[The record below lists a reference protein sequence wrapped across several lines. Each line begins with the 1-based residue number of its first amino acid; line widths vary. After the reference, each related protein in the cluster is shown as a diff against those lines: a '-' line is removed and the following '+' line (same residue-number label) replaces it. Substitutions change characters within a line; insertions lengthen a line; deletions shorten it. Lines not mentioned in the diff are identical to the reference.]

1 MKDEQSRQNHL
12 QTAFKTIL
20 RRPTVITCP
29 KIDANSQPQQ
39 KSYNGR
45 VVNVAELFDDTEYKH
60 NETPTDKT
68 EQTLKL
74 FSISEEEMQKKIE
87 RHISPKK
94 MEEYKDNMPNAKV
107 QFEQEKK
114 QFESREQKL
123 CDLEKCLE
131 NVIKTLYETNKK
143 KNTDRKVDKEK
154 MQIIQS
160 ESNTSTSTVSEF
172 RNKTISMQSRAPL
185 EIVIKIKE
193 GMSWN
198 HDIRTTE
205 KGNEEK
211 SVIEH
216 QQPLKRKN
224 LQPDANNLVIVID
237 DTLKPKAKSK
247 NLTEADRKSAEI
259 SGESGST
266 MYCEPPPTVKTEF
279 SQFLDRLTRETF
291 KNRFKNQTLKASKQE
306 KPQHSL
312 FEKDDKP
319 LNPLLSHYITR
330 LLGMSRDSIDNLL
343 VSSESEIPTP
353 NESIIN
359 VPNNISTSSSLKQVQ
374 RLKRFITDNKNFIN
388 EVNQTLEKK
397 HLNGTVEENVSVVK
411 NVWMQTLGKKEKQ
424 FEHKKKVKVSPLK
437 KCVPRPY
444 YKSKKHILKN
454 SIKQK
459 DLIMKPPPTRTS
471 RICNNVNNTKQNRK
485 NSSVSSNIRSKSI
498 SPGKNRN
505 QTTDFRSRSIS
516 PSTKS
521 PVTISSDSP
530 NKLKS
535 ILKSSR
541 NELAVNIHEIIEE
554 VELLRVAG
562 KHEDQ
567 ILDKYA
573 ELTENCSKRISEL
586 AQLIDCARVKKQ
598 MILDLSNNST
608 ERPNSTEYFE
618 IPAAIAQNNVVD
630 DRTSPETLSY
640 QNEKKPSITQM
651 QKFGKSR
658 DSGISLSRPVT
669 SSDFRDSTEIVNEL
683 SPELIPH
690 PEYVP
695 KDRHVDKIHSSA
707 EKLHEE
713 LQKFGGC
720 IKDLDNSMSKLS
732 NGISNK
738 SKPKPPSSMPK
749 LHPQPHELS
758 TIVEID
764 SSVVSKLNG
773 SCEQPVSHLT
783 ENSNYLKPESFP
795 NFDKYLKARVEQF
808 SQNSFNN
815 ANYINELLQTGTD
828 AEALEY
834 VKYLSIIDNQDI
846 PSVIQYMEN
855 MLNLSESFKDDIF
868 GNINKE
874 LKRRKIIDQSVDQ
887 NSVSSGN
894 RVGSSGDESILVI
907 KSMGRK
913 LGCTKWFS
921 KIRFTKN

>member
-1 MKDEQSRQNHL
+1 MKDEQSRQNYL

-20 RRPTVITCP
+20 KRPTVITCP
-29 KIDANSQPQQ
+29 KINANSEPQQ
-39 KSYNGR
+39 KSYSGR

-60 NETPTDKT
+60 NEKPTDKG

-74 FSISEEEMQKKIE
+74 FSISEEETQKKIE

-94 MEEYKDNMPNAKV
+94 IEEYKDDKSNAKV
-107 QFEQEKK
+107 QFEKEKK
-114 QFESREQKL
+114 EFESREQKL

-131 NVIKTLYETNKK
+131 NVMKNLYEINKK
-143 KNTDRKVDKEK
+143 KNMDRKVDKEK

-172 RNKTISMQSRAPL
+172 RNKTSSKQLRAPL

-198 HDIRTTE
+198 HHIRTTE
-205 KGNEEK
+205 KANQEK
-211 SVIEH
+211 SVTENNKN

-224 LQPDANNLVIVID
+224 LQPDANNSVIVID
-237 DTLKPKAKSK
+237 DTLKPKVKSN
-247 NLTEADRKSAEI
+247 NLTKADHKSPEI

-266 MYCEPPPTVKTEF
+266 MYCEPPLTVKTEF

-291 KNRFKNQTLKASKQE
+291 KNRSKNQTLKASKQE

-312 FEKDDKP
+312 LEKDDKP
-319 LNPLLSHYITR
+319 LNPLLAYYVTR
-330 LLGMSRDSIDNLL
+330 LLGMSRDSIDNLV
-343 VSSESEIPTP
+343 VSSGSEIPTP
-353 NESIIN
+353 SESIIN

-374 RLKRFITDNKNFIN
+374 HLKRFITDNKNFIN

-397 HLNGTVEENVSVVK
+397 RLNGTAEENLSVVE
-411 NVWMQTLGKKEKQ
+411 NVWMETLGIKEKELRVKQ
-424 FEHKKKVKVSPLK
+424 FEHKKKDIVSPLK
-437 KCVPRPY
+437 KCVQRPY
-444 YKSKKHILKN
+444 YKSKKHILKD

-459 DLIMKPPPTRTS
+459 DLFMKPPPTRTS
-471 RICNNVNNTKQNRK
+471 RTCNNVNNTKHNRK
-485 NSSVSSNIRSKSI
+485 NSNVSSKIRSKSN

-505 QTTDFRSRSIS
+505 QTTDFRTRSVS

-530 NKLKS
+530 NQLKS

-541 NELAVNIHEIIEE
+541 NELAVNIHEIIDE

-586 AQLIDCARVKKQ
+586 AQLIDCARVNKQ

-618 IPAAIAQNNVVD
+618 IPAAISQNNVVD

-640 QNEKKPSITQM
+640 QDKKKPSITQM

-683 SPELIPH
+683 SPELIQH
-690 PEYVP
+690 PEYVLN
-695 KDRHVDKIHSSA
+695 DRHVDKIHSSA

-713 LQKFGGC
+713 LQTFGGY

-749 LHPQPHELS
+749 LHLQQSAEQPHELS
-758 TIVEID
+758 TIVEVD

-773 SCEQPVSHLT
+773 SCEKPVLHLT

-795 NFDKYLKARVEQF
+795 NFDEYLKARVEQF
-808 SQNSFNN
+808 SRNN
-815 ANYINELLQTGTD
+815 INNTKYINELLQTGSD

-834 VKYLSIIDNQDI
+834 VKYLSMIDNQDI
-846 PSVIQYMEN
+846 PSVIQYMEH
-855 MLNLSESFKDDIF
+855 MLNLSESLKDDIF

-874 LKRRKIIDQSVDQ
+874 LKRRKIIDQSVEQ

-894 RVGSSGDESILVI
+894 RVGSSGDESILAI
-907 KSMGRK
+907 KSMER
-913 LGCTKWFS
+913 
-921 KIRFTKN
+921 